1 MTRRWRASTR
11 AIHTKLPRGGVV
23 LDPASKA
30 YFTLNET
37 GEALWSALTA
47 PATLDELAAMLV
59 RVFDVGVD
67 VARADTETWL
77 DELQKLGLIDVVDP
91 ADAPG

>member
-37 GEALWSALTA
+37 GEALWSALSA
-47 PATLDELAAMLV
+47 PATLEELASMLAREFEV
-59 RVFDVGVD
+59 GFETARTDV
-67 VARADTETWL
+67 ESWL
-77 DELQKLGLIDVVDP
+77 AELHELGLIDVVGSDV
-91 ADAPG
+91 AG